1 MPAAHD
7 HRSQADAQGGFG
19 ERRYQAVIE
28 AIDEGFCVVEVELTP
43 QGRGRDYRFL
53 EVNPAFGRLTG
64 IANAVGRSM
73 REIAPAHE
81 QHWFDR
87 YAEVALT
94 GTATRFEREAHAL
107 AGGRWFDVFAF
118 RVDEPA
124 ARHVAILFSDVTE
137 RKAIDRRLRENERRL
152 ADSAAALRD
161 ADRRKDDFL
170 ATLAHELRN
179 PLAPIRNGIEVLR
192 MVAAPNATLERTA
205 QMMARQ
211 MQHLVR
217 LVDDLLDVSRITRG
231 KIELRRE
238 RIAVNHVVGLAIEC
252 CETLF
257 SPHGHSL
264 SVTLAAEPMIVRAD
278 PDRLRQVFSNLLSNA
293 AKFTPPGG
301 RVWVTVERNGSHAV
315 VRVRDTGVGIPP
327 ERLEQVFEM
336 FEQVESWHANDGLG
350 IGLALAKELVTL
362 HGGTVEAHSEGPGKG
377 SEFIVRLPLADA
389 QEARGTASGAG
400 FGRATVAKRVLI
412 VDDNVD
418 AAESL
423 AQVLRL
429 RGHIVQTTDGG
440 AEAVAIAVRELPDV
454 VFMDLGMPG
463 LDGLAAAR
471 LIREQP
477 GGETIRIVALTGW
490 GQDSD
495 RERTRAAGIEEHLV
509 KPVSPDALLALFED
523 N

>member
-7 HRSQADAQGGFG
+7 HSSHNRAEGVS
-19 ERRYQAVIE
+19 ERRYEAVIE
-28 AIDEGFCVVEVELTP
+28 AIDEGFCVVEVDVNA

-53 EVNPAFGRLTG
+53 EVNPAFERLTG
-64 IANAVGRSM
+64 ISGAVGRSM

-81 QHWFDR
+81 QQWFDR

-94 GTATRFEREAHAL
+94 GRAARFEREAHAL

-118 RVDEPA
+118 RVDDPA
-124 ARHVAILFSDVTE
+124 EHHVAILFSDITV
-137 RKAIDRRLRENERRL
+137 RKEIDRRIRENERRL
-152 ADSAAALRD
+152 ADAATALRD

-192 MVAAPNATLERTA
+192 MVAKPNPMLDRTT

-211 MQHLVR
+211 MKHLVR

-231 KIELRRE
+231 KIQLRRE
-238 RIAVNHVVGLAIEC
+238 RIAINQVVGLALEC

-257 SPHGHSL
+257 APHGHSV
-264 SVTLAAEPMIVRAD
+264 SVTLSPEPIIVRAD
-278 PDRLRQVFSNLLSNA
+278 SDRLRQVFSNLLSNA

-301 RVWVTVERNGSHAV
+301 KVWVTVKQSGDFALVS
-315 VRVRDTGVGIPP
+315 VRDTGVGIPA
-327 ERLEQVFEM
+327 ERLSQVFDM
-336 FEQVESWHANDGLG
+336 FAQVQSRRANDGLG
-350 IGLALAKELVTL
+350 IGLALAKELVLL
-362 HGGTVEAHSEGPGKG
+362 HGGSIEARSEGVGKG
-377 SEFIVRLPLADA
+377 SEFIVCIPVAESENVSDGAA
-389 QEARGTASGAG
+389 QAGARPATAGS
-400 FGRATVAKRVLI
+400 RVLV
-412 VDDNVD
+412 VDDNSD

-423 AQVLRL
+423 AEVLRL
-429 RGHIVQTTDGG
+429 HGHEVQVAGGG
-440 AEAVAIAVRELPDV
+440 AEAVALAARERPDV
-454 VFMDLGMPG
+454 VFMDIGMPG
-463 LDGLAAAR
+463 VDGLAAAR

-477 GGETIRIVALTGW
+477 GGSGIRIVALTGW
-490 GQDSD
+490 GQASD

-509 KPVSPDALLALFED
+509 KPVSPETLLAIFER